1 MAGQSTGTRR
11 GAAGGARPA
20 RGRILEAASARA
32 RPGAS
37 RRAREAL
44 LAYAY
49 LAPAL
54 ILLAVFTL
62 GPFVYVFYASVLH
75 APGAATQSFVGA
87 DNYRYLLDPAQQSGF
102 LDALKTTF
110 YYVACVV
117 PAGVALSLLCAL
129 LLRHRVKGWATFRL
143 LFFLPF
149 VTPALP
155 TSIIW
160 LWIFNPQF
168 GLLNH
173 LLGLVRISPVGWADD
188 PTWAMPSVIIYS
200 LWQYAGFNTVVLL
213 AGLTMIPREL
223 EDAARVDGASSLRV
237 LRHVT
242 LPLLT
247 PTIFFVLVVA
257 VIESLKVFTPI
268 YALTNGGPGGATT
281 TVGFFLY
288 QEAFSY
294 FHLDVASAVAVILFF
309 VTLVFTVLQ
318 SQMSR
323 RWVFYR

>member
-1 MAGQSTGTRR
+1 
-11 GAAGGARPA
+11 
-20 RGRILEAASARA
+20 
-32 RPGAS
+32 
-37 RRAREAL
+37 
-44 LAYAY
+44 
-49 LAPAL
+49 
-54 ILLAVFTL
+54 
-62 GPFVYVFYASVLH
+62 
-75 APGAATQSFVGA
+75 
-87 DNYRYLLDPAQQSGF
+87 
-102 LDALKTTF
+102 
-110 YYVACVV
+110 
-117 PAGVALSLLCAL
+117 
-129 LLRHRVKGWATFRL
+129 
-143 LFFLPF
+143 
-149 VTPALP
+149 
-155 TSIIW
+155 
-160 LWIFNPQF
+160 
-168 GLLNH
+168 
-173 LLGLVRISPVGWADD
+173 
-188 PTWAMPSVIIYS
+188 
-200 LWQYAGFNTVVLL
+200 AGFNTVVLL

>member
-1 MAGQSTGTRR
+1 
-11 GAAGGARPA
+11 
-20 RGRILEAASARA
+20 
-32 RPGAS
+32 
-37 RRAREAL
+37 
-44 LAYAY
+44 
-49 LAPAL
+49 
-54 ILLAVFTL
+54 
-62 GPFVYVFYASVLH
+62 
-75 APGAATQSFVGA
+75 
-87 DNYRYLLDPAQQSGF
+87 
-102 LDALKTTF
+102 
-110 YYVACVV
+110 
-117 PAGVALSLLCAL
+117 
-129 LLRHRVKGWATFRL
+129 
-143 LFFLPF
+143 
-149 VTPALP
+149 
-155 TSIIW
+155 
-160 LWIFNPQF
+160 
-168 GLLNH
+168 
-173 LLGLVRISPVGWADD
+173 
-188 PTWAMPSVIIYS
+188 
-200 LWQYAGFNTVVLL
+200 
-213 AGLTMIPREL
+213 LTMIPREL